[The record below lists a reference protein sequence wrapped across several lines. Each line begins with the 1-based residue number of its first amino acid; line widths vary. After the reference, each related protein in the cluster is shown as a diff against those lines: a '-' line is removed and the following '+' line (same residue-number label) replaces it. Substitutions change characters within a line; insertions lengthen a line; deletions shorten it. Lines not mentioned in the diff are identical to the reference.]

1 MSLNNHADRLDN
13 LRKKRYTVNATPDNN
28 QVIIDIDDSD
38 FTFAIV
44 YACDAGTGF
53 YWTSHILYHYTKFQ
67 EENHFTRYTGFKD
80 LNFFS
85 ATTLDGS
92 RQIRFNVKPEEN
104 TKIICC
110 EVYYLTKF

>member
-1 MSLNNHADRLDN
+1 MNN

-28 QVIIDIDDSD
+28 QVIIDIDDPD

-44 YACDAGTGF
+44 YACDNSNGF
-53 YWTSHILYHYTKFQ
+53 YWTSHILYHYNKFQ
-67 EENHFTRYTGFKD
+67 EENHFTRYTGIKN
-80 LNFFS
+80 LNFFR
-85 ATTLDGS
+85 ATTLNGS
-92 RQIRFNVKPEEN
+92 RQIRFNVAPEED